1 MPIKHIPTQR
11 GTAMTEYRFK
21 KGGRLEYHVLNAED
35 LGLLQLGWQYLPW
48 AETTKEDLLELLTEH
63 VQSIYSL

>member
-21 KGGRLEYHVLNAED
+21 RGGRLEYLVINAED
-35 LGLLQLGWQYLPW
+35 LGRLDIGWQYLSG
-48 AETTKEDLLELLTEH
+48 AEMSKEHLMEDLVEEI
-63 VQSIYSL
+63 QSIYSL